1 MTAVMVAGRCPDPR
15 RWLPL
20 LAATAVVIGAVA
32 AFALR
37 EAGGYTLHA
46 RFTNAGQLVKG
57 SAVRIAGRQV
67 GTVTK
72 LRLTDTGQVD
82 ATLELRGGEGPL
94 PTGTHAAIRATGQA
108 GLANRY
114 VELDP
119 GPAGARPLADG
130 AVLTPRWTRGIVDL
144 DQLFTTLD
152 PATRAQLRGLIGRS
166 SELFAGSGGRTFNTM
181 LRRLNPAM
189 LAITDVTGELGGD
202 DHALATLVR
211 DSATAASALAR
222 RSGALEGSVEHSAAA
237 LNALADR
244 REALAQVLVRAPG
257 TLNRATRTLRHV
269 DATVARVRPAL
280 RDVVPAAA
288 PLRDVLRQLAATLPR
303 LRPVLRQLRG
313 QLPDTRA
320 SLTGLARLA
329 APAARA
335 LGSLQVALTASAPII
350 RGLRIYG
357 ADFVLGVTNGLA
369 GIITSNYNRVGHYGR
384 LNFVENPQTLL
395 AGIPASILS
404 KQALV
409 PGLLSTRTGVTA
421 LCPGGNQPP
430 APDGSNRV
438 VVDRSLCDP
447 SQSIPAS
454 VNGG

>member
-1 MTAVMVAGRCPDPR
+1 V
-15 RWLPL
+15 
-20 LAATAVVIGAVA
+20 
-32 AFALR
+32 
-37 EAGGYTLHA
+37 
-46 RFTNAGQLVKG
+46 
-57 SAVRIAGRQV
+57 
-67 GTVTK
+67 
-72 LRLTDTGQVD
+72 
-82 ATLELRGGEGPL
+82 
-94 PTGTHAAIRATGQA
+94 
-108 GLANRY
+108 
-114 VELDP
+114 
-119 GPAGARPLADG
+119 
-130 AVLTPRWTRGIVDL
+130 
-144 DQLFTTLD
+144 
-152 PATRAQLRGLIGRS
+152 
-166 SELFAGSGGRTFNTM
+166 
-181 LRRLNPAM
+181 
-189 LAITDVTGELGGD
+189 
-202 DHALATLVR
+202 
-211 DSATAASALAR
+211 
-222 RSGALEGSVEHSAAA
+222 
-237 LNALADR
+237 
-244 REALAQVLVRAPG
+244 
-257 TLNRATRTLRHV
+257 
-269 DATVARVRPAL
+269 L

-320 SLTGLARLA
+320 SLSGFARLA

-335 LGSLQVALTASAPII
+335 LGSLQVALTAAAPII